1 MITIN
6 NKCIKHLTD
15 AELDACILIN
25 PELFGEMML
34 EEMGITGRFSSLRLE
49 DSAKGEY
56 RIAWTNGNY
65 HVYSSVISKY
75 DIKGRLGNK
84 EIRATVV
91 KT

>member
-1 MITIN
+1 MN
-6 NKCIKHLTD
+6 NKYIKHLTD

-65 HVYSSVISKY
+65 HVYSSVIDRY
-75 DIKGRLGNK
+75 AIKGRLGNK
-84 EIRATVV
+84 EITATVV
-91 KT
+91 KV

>member
-1 MITIN
+1 MN

-25 PELFGEMML
+25 PGLFGEMML

-56 RIAWTNGNY
+56 RIAWSNGNY
-65 HVYSSVISKY
+65 YVYSSVIDRY
-75 DIKGRLGNK
+75 AIKSRLGNK
-84 EIRATVV
+84 EITATVV
-91 KT
+91 KV